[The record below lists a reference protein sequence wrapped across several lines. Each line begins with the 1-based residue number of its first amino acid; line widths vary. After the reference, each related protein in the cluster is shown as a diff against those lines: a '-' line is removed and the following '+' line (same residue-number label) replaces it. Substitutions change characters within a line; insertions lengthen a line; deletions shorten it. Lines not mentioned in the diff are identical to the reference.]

1 MQRARDHWNR
11 SRPLACIKILD
22 DAIKLRR
29 REVFVE
35 IVVDL
40 HRRRAGTSANTFN
53 FFKGKDAVLGGFF
66 VPDFEPLFGLLK
78 NFVPATKHA
87 RDVGAD
93 LHVMFAHGLA
103 TQHRIV
109 RESFL
114 DLDGAKVEPA
124 SNFRDHFSTDK
135 AKFVLRVH
143 HHRYQGAAFYGI
155 RVLQSFESC
164 RELWRNLHR
173 DFAFPASFN

>member
-1 MQRARDHWNR
+1 MQRASDHWNR

-22 DAIKLRR
+22 DAIELRR

-40 HRRRAGTSANTFN
+40 HRRRAGTSADAFN
-53 FFKGKDAVLGGFF
+53 FFQRKDAVLGGLF

-78 NFVPATKHA
+78 NVVAATKHA

-103 TQHRIV
+103 AQHRIV
-109 RESFL
+109 RESFF
-114 DLDGAKVEPA
+114 DLDSAKFESV
-124 SNFRDHFSTDK
+124 SNFRDHFITDK

-143 HHRYQGAAFYGI
+143 HHRYQGAAFDGI
-155 RVLQSFESC
+155 RVLQSFEPR

-173 DFAFPASFN
+173 YFTVPASFN